1 MNTSLPEHDFLQHTL
16 IEIAEV
22 RSSNDIPPW
31 LASSE
36 PLAHHTILYASS
48 PGQTCLAEDGE
59 QLPLAEE
66 TLYVFV
72 PGSRVALN
80 SPSAIGQKAEY
91 YWITFDLYRLA
102 ESSRSYRSYERVLDF
117 PGVRQHPVS
126 KKRFKRLFDAMR
138 PGKDMPAAGPAGRSR
153 FLAQQQ
159 LYSLLDFLLSIENEA
174 ESDMEDT
181 LDKLKSSILF
191 MQQHY
196 AQDIRVDKLAELVQ
210 LHPSYYA
217 RLFKQ
222 TMDLTP
228 VEYLT
233 RLRMNKAKELL
244 LQKDKSVREVAYEI
258 GYEDEFYF
266 SRRFKRT
273 TGLAPTLYLKKK
285 DFRIVSLSAPYTDH
299 LHTLGLRPLAAQTYP
314 GLPLETM
321 ELDLP
326 EHATDPWEVRRR
338 IFTELKPDL
347 ILCKDNVRAQ
357 AMEHVNDLAP
367 VISIPWATQDL
378 YTHLSVIAG
387 LTGREDEARQWIERH
402 EQRSE
407 ELRKALKRRIGQA
420 SVAICVVRTTGL
432 RMYGMRNIG
441 HVFYRSLQLAPPERI
456 ARQTEPYL
464 PGTHFNWTALSE
476 HEIGFYEADYL
487 LIAVS
492 NAEEQTRMERLC
504 REHAAWMAHPAVR
517 AGRVH
522 FISWPK
528 WKPYAPY
535 AVTWQLEQAYRL
547 LVPDGVVN

>member
-1 MNTSLPEHDFLQHTL
+1 MNTSKPEHDFLQHTL
-16 IEIAEV
+16 IEIKEV

-31 LASSE
+31 AASSE
-36 PLAHHTILYASS
+36 PLAHHTILYVSS
-48 PGQTCLAEDGE
+48 PGQACLTVDGE
-59 QLPLAEE
+59 QFPLEDE
-66 TLYVFV
+66 TLYVFA
-72 PGSRVALN
+72 PGSRIALA
-80 SPSAIGQKAEY
+80 SYSAADQKAEY
-91 YWITFDLYRLA
+91 NWTAFDLYRLA
-102 ESSRSYRSYERVLDF
+102 ESSLSYRSYERVLDF
-117 PGVRQHPVS
+117 PGVRQHAIG
-126 KKRFKRLFDAMR
+126 KKRFKRLFSAMR
-138 PGKDMPAAGPAGRSR
+138 SGKDMPAAGPAGRSR
-153 FLAQQQ
+153 LLAQQQ
-159 LYSLLDFLLSIENEA
+159 LYSLLDFLLSAENEA
-174 ESDMEDT
+174 EADMEDT
-181 LDKLKSSILF
+181 LAKLKSSILF

-210 LHPSYYA
+210 LHPSYYTQ
-217 RLFKQ
+217 LFKQ
-222 TMDLTP
+222 TMELTP

-244 LQKDKSVREVAYEI
+244 LQTDKSVREVAYEI

-299 LHTLGLRPLAAQTYP
+299 LYTLGLNPVAAQTYP
-314 GLPLETM
+314 GLPMEAP

-326 EHATDPWEVRRR
+326 EHAADPWEVRRR
-338 IFTELKPDL
+338 IFKELKPDL

-387 LTGREDEARQWIERH
+387 LTGREDEASQWIERH

-441 HVFYRSLQLAPPERI
+441 HVFYRSLQLTPPERI
-456 ARQTEPYL
+456 ARQTEPYP
-464 PGTHFNWTALSE
+464 PGTHFNWTALPE

-492 NAEEQTRMERLC
+492 NTEEQARMERLN
-504 REHAAWMAHPAVR
+504 REHAAWAAHPAVR
-517 AGRVH
+517 AGRVR

-547 LVPDGVVN
+547 LVSDGVVN